1 MEQEISQEEYD
12 KLMKVR
18 QDSDPN
24 ALYAE
29 NMREEKIANVIAQLD
44 PQNLL
49 DDIEHR
55 LRGEK
60 FNKIEQQ
67 WEAIGD
73 ERISINEKLISR
85 FMSFLGAV
93 LNQNTTLSNYSL
105 NEINNRMELVI
116 EYIRDDLTDNDVEY
130 NLEGKYTEMTR
141 IGMII
146 CETVSSVFRRAL
158 NGMESRRIFAS
169 LKVTESLT
177 TAPQRQTMK
186 EALQFWK

>member
-1 MEQEISQEEYD
+1 
-12 KLMKVR
+12 MKVK

-60 FNKIEQQ
+60 FNKIDQQ